1 MRVEGFSSAPLNRI
15 SPPGSA
21 VTPYREARRN
31 DEQRGEQPAATSA
44 SQGFDS
50 QPQPRRVQ
58 AGNPGSENLPARAQ
72 DLYQA
77 RPVSSRAAQ
86 ALASYGST
94 ANMPVD
100 PDASQVLGLDLFA

>member
-21 VTPYREARRN
+21 VTPYRDVRRD
-31 DEQRGEQPAATSA
+31 DEQRGEQPAAPSA
-44 SQGFDS
+44 SQGLDQ
-50 QPQPRRVQ
+50 QPLPRRVQ
-58 AGNPGSENLPARAQ
+58 ASSAGSENLPARPQ

-77 RPVSSRAAQ
+77 FPVSSRAAQ

-94 ANMPVD
+94 ASLPVD
-100 PDASQVLGLDLFA
+100 PDAAQILGLDLYA